1 MCFRAE
7 YTRSLVALSLNL
19 TSHHTSAQS
28 SNVYRRGSVAIVE
41 LFTSKGCSS
50 CSPADAF
57 LRQINLKQ
65 TSQMQLI
72 VGISEHVTY
81 WNGLGWED
89 PYTFTCLH

>member
-28 SNVYRRGSVAIVE
+28 SNVYRPGSVAIVE
-41 LFTSKGCSS
+41 LFTSEGGSS
-50 CSPADAF
+50 CSPADSL
-57 LRQINLKQ
+57 LRQSNLRQ
-65 TSQMQLI
+65 TSQLQL
-72 VGISEHVTY
+72 VVDISEHVTY
-81 WNGLGWED
+81 WSGLGWET